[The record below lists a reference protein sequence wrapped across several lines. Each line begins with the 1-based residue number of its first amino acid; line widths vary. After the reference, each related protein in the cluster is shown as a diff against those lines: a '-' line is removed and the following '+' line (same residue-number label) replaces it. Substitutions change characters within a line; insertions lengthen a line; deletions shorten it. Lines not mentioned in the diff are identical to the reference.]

1 MHANRNLI
9 STGILIEQNCKKAMQ
24 QIVIN
29 EDLIV
34 PLDYKSLELSSA
46 VRQFKPTLYKEG
58 DSFVCV
64 LGPDAEQAIYGRG
77 ATEDEALENWEEDF
91 NDRLKSKGEN
101 DTIAQYIR
109 DTLATSK
116 KDVW

>member
-1 MHANRNLI
+1 
-9 STGILIEQNCKKAMQ
+9 MQ
-24 QIVIN
+24 QVVIN
-29 EDLIV
+29 EELIV
-34 PLDYKSLELSSA
+34 PLDYESPELSSS

-58 DSFVCV
+58 ELFVCV

-77 ATEDEALENWEEDF
+77 ATEDEALTNWEADF
-91 NDRLKSKGEN
+91 KDRLKSKG
-101 DTIAQYIR
+101 DDDIVAQYIK